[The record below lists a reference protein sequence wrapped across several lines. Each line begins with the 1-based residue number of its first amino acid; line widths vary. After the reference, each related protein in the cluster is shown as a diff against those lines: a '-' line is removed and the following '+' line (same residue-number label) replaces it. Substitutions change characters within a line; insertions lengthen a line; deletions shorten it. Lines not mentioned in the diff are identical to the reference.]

1 MEDDLNLIFK
11 MEEDIKNFQ
20 NERGPQIFLK
30 MEDDLNISENR
41 RQPLTFEEIF
51 FY

>member
-11 MEEDIKNFQ
+11 MEEDITFFQ
-20 NERGPQIFLK
+20 NEREPQIFLK